1 MVGPPG
7 RQAPDVVVL
16 AHLDG
21 ADVHEQVA
29 AGLQLLDG
37 PPAVTVYDDAGA
49 KVASGAV
56 PLLDRYRQPGWCG
69 YRLRLGALGVGHY
82 GVTFGYSV
90 GGSAR
95 LDAATFEVV
104 AGGHADGAV
113 LAMTHYERPHA
124 AFLVHQAESGT
135 RVFGRNPWV

>member
-1 MVGPPG
+1 MFLG
-7 RQAPDVVVL
+7 RYRQGEPVVL
-16 AHLDG
+16 TLLSHDDDG
-21 ADVHEQVA
+21 EA
-29 AGLQLLDG
+29 APPDG

-82 GVTFGYSV
+82 GVTFGYSG